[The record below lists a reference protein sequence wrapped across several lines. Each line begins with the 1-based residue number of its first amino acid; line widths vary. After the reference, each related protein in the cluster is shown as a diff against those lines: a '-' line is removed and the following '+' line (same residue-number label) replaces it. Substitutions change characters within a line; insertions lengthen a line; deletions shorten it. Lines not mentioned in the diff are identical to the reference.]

1 MSTTQTTMQRIQQ
14 KLREAIAR
22 ALEKIGVPSSVD
34 VFLEVPRE
42 AHHGDWATNVAM
54 QLAKS
59 LRKPPHAIARA
70 IVDALDAQ
78 QAGVARVEIAGPG
91 FINFVMDKRALHDVI
106 RDVYRAGARY
116 GALDRDPSERIL
128 VEYVSANPTGQLH
141 LGHARGAALGD
152 ALCRVLAYA
161 GYTIERE
168 YYINDAGNQITNWA
182 QSLEVRYC
190 QALGIEREMPED
202 GYFGDDVVAYGK
214 RIALRDGDQW
224 VRADKEVRAQF
235 FRQYGLERQME
246 AIRGVLHQFRV
257 QFDHWRSETALY
269 ERGDVQRA
277 LDALRTS
284 GCVYEHDG
292 AIWLQTTA
300 FGDDKDRVLVKQ
312 DGLFTYLMPDIA
324 YHIDKYERGYDK
336 IINIWGADHHGYVA
350 RVRAAMQAVG
360 RDPDVLHVVIA
371 QMVSLYKNG
380 EKVKMSKRT
389 GKAITLAEL
398 IDDVGVDAARYFF
411 AMRSADAHLDFDMDL
426 AVSES
431 SDNPVYYVQYAH
443 ARICSVFRQAGVSE
457 EAVRDADLTPLST
470 DDAYALL
477 QVLGAWPEAVAEA
490 AQQCA
495 PHRVV
500 RYVYGLA
507 GVFHRYYKAERVLVE
522 DDKERMAKLALY
534 GATRRTIAAALDL
547 IGVHAP
553 TVMVRDA

>member
-1 MSTTQTTMQRIQQ
+1 MSTTTMQCIQQ
-14 KLREAIAR
+14 RLREAIVR
-22 ALEKIGVPSSVD
+22 ALEAIGVPSPVE
-34 VFLEVPRE
+34 VLLEVPRE
-42 AHHGDWATNVAM
+42 AQHGDLATNVAM
-54 QLAKS
+54 QLAKP
-59 LRKPPHAIARA
+59 LRKPPHAIARL
-70 IVDALDAQ
+70 IVDALDVQA
-78 QAGVARVEIAGPG
+78 AGVARVEIAGPG
-91 FINFVMDKRALHDVI
+91 FINFTMDKRALHGVIGDVF
-106 RDVYRAGARY
+106 RAGARY
-116 GALDRDPSERIL
+116 GALHRDPSERIL

-161 GYTIERE
+161 GYTVERE
-168 YYINDAGNQITNWA
+168 YYINDAGNQMANWA
-182 QSLEVRYC
+182 QSLEVRYF
-190 QALGIEREMPED
+190 QALGIAHEMPED
-202 GYFGDDVVAYGK
+202 GYFGDDVVAYG
-214 RIALRDGDQW
+214 RSIAQRDGDRW
-224 VRADKEVRAQF
+224 VHAQKAVRAQF
-235 FRQYGLERQME
+235 FRQYGLDRQME
-246 AIRGVLHQFRV
+246 AIRDVLQQFRV

-277 LDALRTS
+277 LDALRQS
-284 GCVYEHDG
+284 GYVYERDG

-300 FGDDKDRVLVKQ
+300 FGDDKDRVLMKQ

-324 YHIDKYERGYDK
+324 YHLDKYARGYDRM
-336 IINIWGADHHGYVA
+336 INIWGADHHGYVA
-350 RVRAAMQAVG
+350 RVRSAMQAVG

-380 EKVKMSKRT
+380 EKIKMSKRT

-398 IDDVGVDAARYFF
+398 IEEVGVDAARYFF
-411 AMRSADAHLDFDMDL
+411 AMRSADAHLDFDVDL

-443 ARICSVFRQAGVSE
+443 ARICSVFRQAGISE
-457 EAVRDADLTPLST
+457 DAVCDADVTPLCT
-470 DDAYALL
+470 EDAYALL
-477 QVLGAWPEAVAEA
+477 HMVGAWPEAVAEA

-495 PHRVV
+495 PHRIV

-522 DDKERMAKLALY
+522 DEKEKMAKLALY
-534 GATRRTIAAALDL
+534 AATRRTIAVALEL